1 MKKIFPILAGVL
13 TLPLLAVDVYLAGD
27 STMADYPAAHAPQ
40 TGWGQALKLYAKPGV
55 KVHNFARGGR
65 SSKSFRSEGRWATLL
80 NQVAPGDYVFIQFAH
95 NDAHSGEKNAYR
107 HSDPETEYPENLRRY
122 IRDVKAKKANPV
134 ICTPIVW
141 MSFRN
146 GKINQSEYFA
156 KYSKSARKVAAEE
169 KADLIDLNEWSQN
182 ELTRLG
188 GEVAKGYYMWLK
200 PGQYPNFPKGREDSC
215 HLQEA
220 GAHFYAKGM
229 IFLAK
234 AQKLK
239 VAGLFNDTPAA
250 KPAVKAA
257 KPNGTAHLVS
267 MNETFYK
274 FNTGSAAVAIEDESE
289 HPWELVCLNGSQ
301 IPVCNNGILHINHTA
316 GELRL
321 MSKAK
326 ITTGTFKARIRIN
339 DAVPPFNAFIG
350 PISVNPW
357 MKHGASFHFNN
368 PNLRANMSVDGRR
381 KSTLP
386 LKKGQW
392 HDLEIRFTD
401 DTITYVLDGKEIFS
415 GAVPAEKGA
424 KSALFVINSRNGGR
438 INLDIDNVQLQGL
451 RASAANTT
459 AEKKYTVP
467 TPAALVPR
475 KTPAAS
481 PLQITAG
488 KSSAT
493 VSNRYFSMK
502 FDCRKDLILTSL
514 VNKFSGKELLAKP
527 STFYSVFLNQSR
539 TKVADYKVTKIARN
553 GNSLIFD
560 LASASSKTALTIKL
574 DFAADSPEYSAEMV
588 LKNLSGKNLEAA
600 GQWVLQGLQLGKDIA
615 KDGIFYP
622 FESGMAGILDIELNH
637 PYGLTSTMQMMCA
650 FDTAEG
656 GSFYGFTTDTT
667 GYSKMLSLIKTSA
680 NGKRPS
686 VSYSPIPGDM
696 PQWPAKIFDYRKGTS
711 FGWRNYELNAPNGK
725 ETVLV
730 TGKFGVGASD
740 WRDGIAAYRKFSK
753 TFLKK
758 RHTPPRWYQDC
769 FIHLSSHPNSNHH
782 QMTPRTHQGGHFDVV
797 NKRYAYAKAM
807 GKAEK
812 RGLQEIAYW
821 WDYGKENAFYT
832 SFELGQKKVNAAC
845 NYEYNIARGG
855 LPALRQE
862 IKDIHAKEGR
872 LVFYTFPEMAPEG
885 TDHHRLF
892 GKKYAQM
899 WGPGE
904 YKTSYCRPGRD
915 FVLCPMEHEWVD
927 YLSKKFARIIK
938 ETGADGLRLDVMARN
953 YHCFNPEHKHYDGTC
968 RSSMSTEKLAKA
980 ISMFQDRIY
989 EANPEASV
997 TTEHA
1002 GTDWIMQYTDG
1013 WFSQNINGFADTGR
1027 WGPYRLLNAYQVV
1040 FSRFTFPE
1048 SKVWMHTVGFP
1059 REGAMMSLFNAVG
1072 FCVTRGEG
1080 EFAARTLEENAD
1092 LIAACVDPVP
1102 CIATLHKDI
1111 FANYFPAPDN
1121 EKVLYG
1127 VYNRSAKSIK
1137 AEILEVEDVPGFHY
1151 MELWADKEVTARKV
1165 NGKLR
1170 LTAEIAG
1177 DTAGN
1182 IVRLPSLLKAE
1193 IQPDGM
1199 LRVTVGNKDPK
1210 FDKLELKISYDEDKF
1225 DGNEIVCQPCN
1236 GEVLL
1241 PLRANY
1247 KKLIVKL
1254 VDGIYLRD
1262 QVVIVK

>member
-1 MKKIFPILAGVL
+1 MKKFLSLLAGAAL
-13 TLPLLAVDVYLAGD
+13 LPLTAVDIYLAGD
-27 STMADYPAAHAPQ
+27 STMADYPAEHAPQ
-40 TGWGQALKLYAKPGV
+40 TGWGQALRRYAKEGV

-65 SSKSFRSEGRWATLL
+65 SSKSFRNEGRWATLL
-80 NQVAPGDYVFIQFAH
+80 NQVSPGDYVFIQFAH
-95 NDAHSGEKNAYR
+95 NDAHQGEKNAYR
-107 HSDPETEYPENLRRY
+107 HSDPETEYPENLRQY
-122 IRDVKAKKANPV
+122 IRDVRAKKATPI
-134 ICTPIVW
+134 ICTPIVF
-141 MSFRN
+141 MSYRD
-146 GKINQSEYFA
+146 GKITQSDYFA
-156 KYSKSARKVAAEE
+156 KYSAAARKVAAEE
-169 KADLIDLNEWSQN
+169 KADLIDLNEWSKN

-188 GEVAKGYYMWLK
+188 AEKAKTYYMWLEAGK
-200 PGQYPNFPKGREDSC
+200 YKKFPQGIKDSC
-215 HLQEA
+215 HLQEN
-220 GAHFYAKGM
+220 GAHFYVQGM
-229 IFLAK
+229 LKLAK
-234 AQKLK
+234 AKNLSVVK
-239 VAGLFNDTPAA
+239 YFNDTPAA
-250 KPAVKAA
+250 KPAVK
-257 KPNGTAHLVS
+257 KVNGTSHMVS

-274 FNTGSAAVAIEDESE
+274 LGTGTAAVAIEEESE
-289 HPWELVCLNGSQ
+289 TPWDLICLNGAKV
-301 IPVCNNGILHINHTA
+301 PVCSDNMLHIDHTA

-326 ITTGTFKARIRIN
+326 IVTGTFKVRLRIN
-339 DAVPPFNAFIG
+339 DAAGAFNAFIG
-350 PISVNPW
+350 QISVNPW

-368 PNLRANMSVDGRR
+368 PNLRATMTLDGRR
-381 KSTLP
+381 KSTPP
-386 LKKGQW
+386 LKKGKW
-392 HDLEIRFTD
+392 HELEVRFTD
-401 DTITYVLDGKEIFS
+401 DTITYALDGRELFS

-424 KSALFVINSRNGGR
+424 KSALFVINCRKGGR
-438 INLDIDNVQLQGL
+438 INLDIDNVQLEGL

-467 TPAALVPR
+467 APAALAPR
-475 KTPAAS
+475 KAPAAA

-488 KSSAT
+488 KNSAA
-493 VSNRYFSMK
+493 VSNRYFAMK

-539 TKVADYKVTKIARN
+539 FRTADYKVTKISRN
-553 GNSLIFD
+553 GNSLIFN

-588 LKNLSGKNLEAA
+588 LKNHSGKTLEAA
-600 GQWVLQGLQLGKDIA
+600 GQWVIQGLQFGKDIA

-637 PYGLTSTMQMMCA
+637 DYGITATIQMMSG

-656 GSFYGFTTDTT
+656 GSFYGYTTDTT
-667 GYSKMLSLIKTSA
+667 GYTKRLTLIKSS
-680 NGKRPS
+680 NGKAPA
-686 VSYSPIPGDM
+686 VAYSPIPNDSR
-696 PQWPAKIFDYRKGTS
+696 QWPRKVFDYRKGTS
-711 FGWRNYELNAPNGK
+711 LGWRNFELNAPAGK
-725 ETVLV
+725 STTLV

-740 WRDGIAAYRKFSK
+740 WRDGIASYRKFSK

-812 RGLQEIAYW
+812 RGLQEIAFW

-832 SFELGQKKVNAAC
+832 TFELGRKNITTGC
-845 NYEYNIARGG
+845 NYDYNVARGG

-862 IKDIHAKEGR
+862 IKDVHAKEGR
-872 LVFYTFPEMAPEG
+872 LVFYTFPEMALEG

-953 YHCFNPEHKHYDGTC
+953 YHCYNPEHKHYDGSLF
-968 RSSMSTEKLAKA
+968 SSMATDKLAGA
-980 ISMFQDRIY
+980 LDLFQNRIA

-1027 WGPYRLLNAYQVV
+1027 WGPYRLLNSYQLV

-1092 LIAACVDPVP
+1092 LISACVDPVP
-1102 CIATLHKDI
+1102 YIPTLHKDVA
-1111 FANYFPAPDN
+1111 ANYFPAPGND
-1121 EKVLYG
+1121 KVLYG
-1127 VYNRSAKSIK
+1127 VYNRSKNPVK
-1137 AEILEVEDVPGFHY
+1137 AEILEVEDLPGYHY

-1170 LTAEIAG
+1170 LTAEIAA

-1182 IVRLPSLLKAE
+1182 IVRLPRLLKAE
-1193 IQPDGM
+1193 VQADGM
-1199 LRVTVGNKDPK
+1199 LHISVDNKNAKYDE
-1210 FDKLELKISYDEDKF
+1210 LELKIAYDEDKF
-1225 DGNEIVCQPCN
+1225 DEDVIVCQPHN

-1241 PLRANY
+1241 PLKNKY
-1247 KKLIVKL
+1247 NKLIIKL

-1262 QVVIVK
+1262 QVVIEK

>member
-1 MKKIFPILAGVL
+1 MKKFLSLLAGAAL
-13 TLPLLAVDVYLAGD
+13 LPLTAVDIYLAGD
-27 STMADYPAAHAPQ
+27 STMADYPAEHAPQ
-40 TGWGQALKLYAKPGV
+40 TGWGQALRRYAKEGV

-65 SSKSFRSEGRWATLL
+65 SSKSFRNEGRWATLL
-80 NQVAPGDYVFIQFAH
+80 NQVSPGDYVFIQFAH
-95 NDAHSGEKNAYR
+95 NDAHQGEKNAYR
-107 HSDPETEYPENLRRY
+107 HSDPETEYPENLRQY
-122 IRDVKAKKANPV
+122 IRDVRAKKATPI
-134 ICTPIVW
+134 ICTPIVF
-141 MSFRN
+141 MSYRD
-146 GKINQSEYFA
+146 GKITQSDYFA
-156 KYSKSARKVAAEE
+156 KYSAAARKVAAEE
-169 KADLIDLNEWSQN
+169 KADLIDLNEWSKN

-188 GEVAKGYYMWLK
+188 AEKAKTYYMWLEAGK
-200 PGQYPNFPKGREDSC
+200 YKKFPQGIKDSC
-215 HLQEA
+215 HLQEN
-220 GAHFYAKGM
+220 GAHFYVQGM
-229 IFLAK
+229 LKLAK
-234 AQKLK
+234 AKNLSVVK
-239 VAGLFNDTPAA
+239 YFNDTPAA
-250 KPAVKAA
+250 KPAVK
-257 KPNGTAHLVS
+257 KVNGTSHMVS

-274 FNTGSAAVAIEDESE
+274 LGTGTAAVAIEEESE
-289 HPWELVCLNGSQ
+289 TPWDLICLNGAKV
-301 IPVCNNGILHINHTA
+301 PVCSDNMLHIDHTA

-326 ITTGTFKARIRIN
+326 IVTGTFKVRLRIN
-339 DAVPPFNAFIG
+339 DAAGAFNAFIG
-350 PISVNPW
+350 QISVNPW

-368 PNLRANMSVDGRR
+368 PNLRATMTLDGRR
-381 KSTLP
+381 KSTPP
-386 LKKGQW
+386 LKKGKW
-392 HDLEIRFTD
+392 HELEVRFTD
-401 DTITYVLDGKEIFS
+401 DTITYALDGRELFS

-424 KSALFVINSRNGGR
+424 KSALFVINCRKGGR
-438 INLDIDNVQLQGL
+438 INLDIDNVQLEGL

-467 TPAALVPR
+467 APAALAPR
-475 KTPAAS
+475 KAPAAA

-488 KSSAT
+488 KNSAA
-493 VSNRYFSMK
+493 VSNRYFAMK

-539 TKVADYKVTKIARN
+539 FRTADYKVTKISRN
-553 GNSLIFD
+553 GSSLIFN

-588 LKNLSGKNLEAA
+588 LKNHSGKTLEAA
-600 GQWVLQGLQLGKDIA
+600 GQWVIQGLQFGKDIA

-637 PYGLTSTMQMMCA
+637 DYGITATIQMMSG

-656 GSFYGFTTDTT
+656 GSFYGYTTDTT
-667 GYSKMLSLIKTSA
+667 GYTKRLTLIKSS
-680 NGKRPS
+680 NGKAPA
-686 VSYSPIPGDM
+686 VAYSPIPNDSR
-696 PQWPAKIFDYRKGTS
+696 QWPRKVFDYRKGTS
-711 FGWRNYELNAPNGK
+711 LGWRNFELNAPAGK
-725 ETVLV
+725 STTLV

-740 WRDGIAAYRKFSK
+740 WRDGIASYRKFSK

-832 SFELGQKKVNAAC
+832 SFELGRKKVNAAC
-845 NYEYNIARGG
+845 NYEYNTARGG

-862 IKDIHAKEGR
+862 IKDVRAKGGR
-872 LVFYTFPEMAPEG
+872 LVFYTFPEMASEG

-953 YHCFNPEHKHYDGTC
+953 YHCYNPEHKHYDGSLF
-968 RSSMSTEKLAKA
+968 SSMATDKLAGA
-980 ISMFQDRIY
+980 LDLFQNRIA

-1092 LIAACVDPVP
+1092 LISACVDPVP
-1102 CIATLHKDI
+1102 YIPTLHKDVA
-1111 FANYFPAPDN
+1111 ANYFPAPGND
-1121 EKVLYG
+1121 KVLYG
-1127 VYNRSAKSIK
+1127 VYNRSKNPVK
-1137 AEILEVEDVPGFHY
+1137 AEILEVEDLPGYHY

-1170 LTAEIAG
+1170 LTAEIAA

-1182 IVRLPSLLKAE
+1182 IVRLPRLLKAE
-1193 IQPDGM
+1193 VQADGM
-1199 LRVTVGNKDPK
+1199 LHISVDNKNAKYDE
-1210 FDKLELKISYDEDKF
+1210 LELKIAYDEDKF
-1225 DGNEIVCQPCN
+1225 DEDVIVCQPHN

-1241 PLRANY
+1241 PLKNKY
-1247 KKLIVKL
+1247 NKLIIKL

-1262 QVVIVK
+1262 QVVIEK